1 LSALKITRLAMFDG
15 MELKE
20 ATFRQRA
27 FPEHFHES
35 YSIAIIEQGTERL
48 CYGPKEIIGHAHAV
62 LVANPH
68 EVHAHGFFDEDACRY
83 RALYIPVELVRH
95 VCAQH
100 SLWKGRSVWFRQGV
114 IDDACLFQAIRDFHL
129 DAATAKAGHLYRIIR
144 YMITHYAIEKPET
157 DFRPSADIADAAH
170 FLIAHL
176 ADKLGMEAVARRHDM
191 DKFKFI
197 RAFRRQTGLT
207 PVSYLLLHRIDKAKQ
222 LIAGAM
228 PLVEVALETGFY
240 DQSHFIHYFKM
251 YVGIA
256 PLEYR
261 QSLSLR

>member
-20 ATFRQRA
+20 ATFCRRA
-27 FPEHFHES
+27 FPDHFHES

-62 LVANPH
+62 LVANPY
-68 EVHAHGFFDEDACRY
+68 EVHAHGFFDRDACTY
-83 RALYIPVELVRH
+83 RALYVPVELVRY

-100 SLWKGRSVWFRQGV
+100 GLWKDKPVWFRQGV
-114 IDDACLFQAIRDFHL
+114 IDDARLFQALRDFHL
-129 DAATAKAGHLYRIIR
+129 DAAAAKAGHLYGIIR
-144 YMITHYAIEKPET
+144 HMVAHYAVEKPET
-157 DFRPSADIADAAH
+157 DFRPSAAITDAAY
-170 FLIAHL
+170 FLKARL
-176 ADKLGMEAVARRHDM
+176 SDKLGMEAVALRHGM
-191 DKFKFI
+191 DKFRFI

-222 LIAGAM
+222 LIATAM

-240 DQSHFIHYFKM
+240 DQSHFIHCFKK

-256 PLEYR
+256 PLAYR